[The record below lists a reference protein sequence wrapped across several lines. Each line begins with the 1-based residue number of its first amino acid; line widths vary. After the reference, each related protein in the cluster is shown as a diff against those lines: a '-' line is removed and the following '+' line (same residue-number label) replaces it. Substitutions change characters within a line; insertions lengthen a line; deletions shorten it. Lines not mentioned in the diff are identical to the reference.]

1 MPENK
6 FVISQDVKALIQSV
20 GPTRCNIFMIQNNSQ
35 NVGGG
40 KNLWEIFKGLPEPR
54 WKSLKMLL
62 AKELRENIPV
72 NNQRAIFAGVSP
84 RTLKYWN
91 EEAEMGDKTPVP
103 QITEK
108 ICDQLMLSKENP
120 RCSDRK

>member
-6 FVISQDVKALIQSV
+6 FLISQDVKALIQSV
-20 GPTRCNIFMIQNNSQ
+20 GPNRCNIFMIQNNSQ
-35 NVGGG
+35 NVGEG
-40 KNLWEIFKGLPEPR
+40 KSFWEIFKGLPEPR
-54 WKSLKMLL
+54 WKSLKLLL

-72 NNQRAIFAGVSP
+72 NNQRAIFAGVSA

-91 EEAEMGDKTPVP
+91 EGVAIGDESPAA

-108 ICDQLMLSKENP
+108 ICDQLM
-120 RCSDRK
+120 